1 MVATYAVQIIVHT
14 VHWCKYRKTA
24 GRRSGLVSATTGPP
38 GVGQTTGRR
47 SGLVSATTG
56 PPGVGQTTG
65 RRSGLVSATTGP
77 PGVDPQQYV
86 VPGCGRRGPTWWYTR
101 LLCRPLPV
109 SVTAWYRAVDVVAP
123 PDDTLAEDVDLH
135 VSIARVVLLTV
146 D

>member
-1 MVATYAVQIIVHT
+1 M
-14 VHWCKYRKTA
+14 
-24 GRRSGLVSATTGPP
+24 SATTGPP

-86 VPGCGRRGPTWWYTR
+86 VPGCGRRGP
-101 LLCRPLPV
+101 P
-109 SVTAWYRAVDVVAP
+109 
-123 PDDTLAEDVDLH
+123 
-135 VSIARVVLLTV
+135 
-146 D
+146 